1 MLQEPESETDN
12 NLDNIINQL
21 EEKFKDN
28 KDLLNKYKKYI
39 PLLNDKTK
47 KIIDLEEIYE
57 DLGYCQKGNAK
68 TMVVNSFKKED
79 YISEKK
85 NLTHTKGGLKDYIFI
100 SMDVFLKILKRPR
113 CIKAKIINNIIT
125 TADKIITD
133 SSSSSSSND
142 ILVNNNAYSNITDD
156 RLLQLLKE
164 NFTIDE
170 QNLFVNQFILYLYYG
185 NDENNFIINLDY
197 IWKKWLGFDRK
208 DSAKR
213 LLEKNFILDKD
224 YIIKKDD
231 NLSFTKM
238 YDFMIENNVFE
249 TLHPKEEQLKNV
261 YNNEIILLN
270 VDTFKGLCML
280 ANTTE
285 AKQIRKYYSK
295 VEKIMNIRMKE
306 LLQENNLLQENKKK
320 SIKDEIQYTSN
331 ISTIQIPSTPLTD
344 FNKSGIYFVIYGKK
358 LIYDLTN
365 VPENALIIGFGSS
378 KNGYERIKQHKKET
392 GEETRV
398 LDFIST
404 PHYEYFEREFD
415 KTLQSENK
423 IVKAKLIENKYI
435 KREQFYI
442 ISKEDYDNKIEYLKS
457 IINSKQ
463 QDKTIQLKEL
473 ELQLEQE
480 TTKQQQETT
489 KQQQETTKQQQETTK
504 QLQLQ
509 FEILKYK
516 SIIRE
521 I

>member
-21 EEKFKDN
+21 EEKFKEN

-113 CIKAKIINNIIT
+113 CIKAKIINNILNA
-125 TADKIITD
+125 ADKIITD
-133 SSSSSSSND
+133 SSSSSSSSDVLINND
-142 ILVNNNAYSNITDD
+142 NILTNLNNNNVCNSNYNITDD

-164 NFTIDE
+164 NFTE
-170 QNLFVNQFILYLYYG
+170 KEYNLFVNQFILYLQYED
-185 NDENNFIINLDY
+185 NDNNFIINLDY
-197 IWKKWLGFDRK
+197 VCKWLGYERK
-208 DSAKR
+208 ENLKDI
-213 LLEKNFILDKD
+213 LIKNFIKNKD
-224 YIIKKDD
+224 YINDYPSFEPSLFNESSKIKNSDP
-231 NLSFTKM
+231 
-238 YDFMIENNVFE
+238 Y
-249 TLHPKEEQLKNV
+249 
-261 YNNEIILLN
+261 YLN
-270 VDTFKGLCML
+270 VNTFKELCIL

-285 AKQIRKYYSK
+285 AKQIRKYYRK

-415 KTLQSENK
+415 KMLQSENK
-423 IVKAKLIENKYI
+423 IVK
-435 KREQFYI
+435 
-442 ISKEDYDNKIEYLKS
+442 S
-457 IINSKQ
+457 
-463 QDKTIQLKEL
+463 
-473 ELQLEQE
+473 
-480 TTKQQQETT
+480 
-489 KQQQETTKQQQETTK
+489 
-504 QLQLQ
+504 
-509 FEILKYK
+509 
-516 SIIRE
+516 
-521 I
+521 